1 MEMQR
6 RAFPPRSKTLGGE
19 RSVPTQAELDQ
30 MLFDLVI
37 DKLGGHAAAPA
48 PEPTIPSEAE
58 LRDRARELGLPVPP
72 PRQGSRDWFR
82 DDMLN
87 LLNSA

>member
-1 MEMQR
+1 MQR
-6 RAFPPRSKTLGGE
+6 RAPPTRIETFGGKK
-19 RSVPTQAELDQ
+19 SVPTQAELDQ

-37 DKLGGHAAAPA
+37 DKPGGHAAAQA

-72 PRQGSRDWFR
+72 PRPGTAEAFK
-82 DDMLN
+82 DDMLR
-87 LLNSA
+87 LLTSRP